1 MAETGS
7 GKIFDNYLLF
17 EATKSESL
25 LSRQQKNSLRHLVT
39 TFFQGKSTQIPAIL
53 DEYINTTKGKKDS
66 YSNHLKNSKKNKH
79 QQKHLKYASS
89 SICVTQPR
97 RVAAV
102 TVAKRVADEMG
113 CEPGSIVG
121 HRVRFDNCT
130 DLYHGKVTRIIYATD
145 GMLLREA
152 MSDPI
157 LTRYSI
163 VVLDESHERS
173 LQTDILFGVVKRAMD
188 ARRQSPQ
195 HQEDQQSRSSS
206 SDEEVEQRQQQNA
219 SNGSTGRKEAKE
231 TRDDLIRRKMRERAQ
246 EYGLPPLKVIVMS
259 ATLDIQTFQ
268 SFFPNAGLV
277 TIPGR
282 QFPVQLVYTKEPQE
296 VSVNLSSVPC
306 LRNCVLTVLC
316 CVSSC
321 L

>member
-1 MAETGS
+1 M
-7 GKIFDNYLLF
+7 
-17 EATKSESL
+17 
-25 LSRQQKNSLRHLVT
+25 
-39 TFFQGKSTQIPAIL
+39 
-53 DEYINTTKGKKDS
+53 TKGKQSSRSMTGHHKT
-66 YSNHLKNSKKNKH
+66 KKKSE
-79 QQKHLKYASS
+79 YAS

-113 CEPGSIVG
+113 CEPGSAVG

-130 DLYHGKVTRIIYATD
+130 DRYHGKSTRIIYATD

-173 LQTDILFGVVKRAMD
+173 LQTDVLFGVVKRAMD
-188 ARRQSPQ
+188 ARR
-195 HQEDQQSRSSS
+195 HQKSSS
-206 SDEEVEQRQQQNA
+206 STHMSDDDDDEREEQRQTRDD
-219 SNGSTGRKEAKE
+219 STKKKE
-231 TRDDLIRRKMRERAQ
+231 TKDDLIRRRMREKAK
-246 EYGLPPLKVIVMS
+246 EYGLPPLKVVVMS

-268 SFFPNAGLV
+268 SFFPHAGLV

-282 QFPVQLVYTKEPQE
+282 QFPVQTVYTREPQE
-296 VSVNLSSVPC
+296 VSFSTSP
-306 LRNCVLTVLC
+306 
-316 CVSSC
+316 SFA
-321 L
+321 